1 MAGLSKNAKELGSV
15 DSDGVGPRPL
25 AENLGHESEHETV
38 TICRDEEHLSDLAPA
53 GYSVGSFFF
62 HLQLVA
68 DGDNFRLNV
77 WVINVELTK
86 TAKGFQCLFVFP
98 LDRVESRS
106 FGNGKGNKKEDTK
119 LKTLATDTQSTDAC
133 TDLANP
139 MCAICG
145 RTHW

>member
-1 MAGLSKNAKELGSV
+1 M
-15 DSDGVGPRPL
+15 
-25 AENLGHESEHETV
+25 
-38 TICRDEEHLSDLAPA
+38 
-53 GYSVGSFFF
+53 GSFFF